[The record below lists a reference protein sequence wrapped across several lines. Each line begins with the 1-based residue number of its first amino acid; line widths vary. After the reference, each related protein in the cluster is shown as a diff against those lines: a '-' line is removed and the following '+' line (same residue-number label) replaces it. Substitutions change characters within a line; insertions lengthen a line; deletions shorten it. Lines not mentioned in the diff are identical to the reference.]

1 MKAFNHKCN
10 VKARPF
16 ISVKVKPTIKDV
28 NPNNL
33 ILHIG
38 SNDLNSEK
46 TSSQIARSIDLSF
59 SLETNTNTIAI
70 SLITPQNDYLNSKAS
85 EGNIRLVNICGERYI
100 LAIGHSE
107 TIDPNAH
114 LNKCGLHLYKFGI
127 AFAKNISRYLLELN

>member
-70 SLITPQNDYLNSKAS
+70 SLITPQNDYLNNKAS
-85 EGNIRLVNICGERYI
+85 EGNIRLANICGERYI
-100 LAIGHSE
+100 LAIGHSK

-114 LNKCGLHLYKFGI
+114 LNKCGLHLYNFGI
-127 AFAKNISRYLLELN
+127 AFAKNISRYLLELK